1 MDRIIGES
9 RWAQDIRKSIDHVA
23 RHNSSVLITGPSGT
37 GKELIARSIHEQS
50 SRIEQPFV
58 PVDCASIPS
67 NLAASQLFGHR
78 KGAFTGADY
87 PSLGFFRAADGGTIF
102 LDEVGE
108 LNLELQAKLLRV
120 IQEREVVP
128 VGAHEGEPI
137 NVRLLAATNRDLC
150 EMVQADHFRL
160 DLYYRLNVIPLQ
172 SKPLCK
178 RIDDIEMLANHFLAR
193 FSVEI
198 GQTQKALAPRALETL
213 QRHNCPGNVR
223 QLQNV
228 LERAVVFCDS
238 DQITDKLICRCMGK
252 PQPAPTP
259 NKKVLEVAPH
269 HSDHGHWPTLDQVE
283 RDQILRTLKHFRYNR
298 SAAARQLQIDY
309 RRLCRLI
316 RKHNLNVQ
324 SQSPSQR

>member
-9 RWAQDIRKSIDHVA
+9 RWARSIRKNIGHVA

-58 PVDCASIPS
+58 PVDCASIPN
-67 NLAASQLFGHR
+67 NLAASQLFGHC
-78 KGAFTGADY
+78 KGSFTGADY

-108 LNLELQAKLLRV
+108 LDLELQAKLLRV

-128 VGAHEGEPI
+128 IGAHKGNPI
-137 NVRLLAATNRDLC
+137 DVRLLAATNRDLF

-172 SKPLCK
+172 SKPLCE
-178 RIDDIEMLANHFLAR
+178 RTDDIGILANHFLAR
-193 FSVEI
+193 FSVET
-198 GQTQKALAPRALETL
+198 GQTQKVLMPRALEAL
-213 QRHNCPGNVR
+213 QRYNWPGNVR

-238 DQITDKLICRCMGK
+238 DHITDKLICRCMGR

-259 NKKVLEVAPH
+259 NQAVSAVAPH
-269 HSDHGHWPTLDQVE
+269 NSNHEHWPTLDQVE
-283 RDQILRTLKHFRYNR
+283 RDQILRTLEHFRYNR

-316 RKHNLNVQ
+316 RKHNLDVRLRQ
-324 SQSPSQR
+324 P